1 MVCLHIQGL
10 RLLLLSLEEFKRNWT
25 TLIALGEELRFSGR
39 EIFSLNS
46 LFVPW
51 KCNIWLEDFK
61 ITDKVTI
68 FKGKI

>member
-1 MVCLHIQGL
+1 MYMFTYSYMPASAVSGRIQKKL
-10 RLLLLSLEEFKRNWT
+10 T

-46 LFVPW
+46 LLYHGNV
-51 KCNIWLEDFK
+51 IYIEDFK